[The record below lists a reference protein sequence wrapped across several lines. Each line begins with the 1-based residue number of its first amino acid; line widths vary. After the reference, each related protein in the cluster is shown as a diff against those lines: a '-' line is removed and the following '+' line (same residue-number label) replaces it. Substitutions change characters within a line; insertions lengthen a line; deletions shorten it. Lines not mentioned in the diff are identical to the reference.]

1 LRTATVAKNA
11 MNIPVPDVSVSAWQI
26 RLEQAA
32 DAGAVE
38 ALNADS
44 FGPGRFAK
52 SAYRLREGVAPVA
65 GLSFVAVEQMGG
77 RDVLRGSVRFWPIKV
92 GGHEELLLGPL
103 AVDGDQRGR
112 GIGIALM
119 QAGLEAA
126 RQGPWRGVLLVGDE
140 PYYTRVGFSRLPP
153 GRVKFPGPV
162 DQNRILGLSL
172 KAGELLNLAGE
183 VRRAQIDEAVCAA
196 GAGVG

>member
-1 LRTATVAKNA
+1 MSDA
-11 MNIPVPDVSVSAWQI
+11 AWTI
-26 RLEQAA
+26 RAETPA

-38 ALNADS
+38 ALNEGS

-52 SAYRLREGVAPVA
+52 SAYRLREGVKPEA
-65 GLSFVAVEQMGG
+65 GLSFVAMEDG
-77 RDVLRGSVRFWPIKV
+77 VLRGSVRFWPVRI

-103 AVDGDQRGR
+103 AVQGNQRGR

-119 QAGLEAA
+119 QAGIAA
-126 RQGPWRGVLLVGDE
+126 AQQGPWRGIILVGDE
-140 PYYTRVGFSRLPP
+140 PYYAKVGFSRLPP
-153 GRVKFPGPV
+153 GRIKFPGPV

-172 KAGELLNLAGE
+172 KAGEILNLSGE
-183 VRRAQIDEAVCAA
+183 VRRAQIDDAVCAN